1 MAKVPLTELPIRIF
15 RAIDDSGDYLAFV
28 NAGTI
33 HFTFMASSAMEAKR
47 KAKTWLAEQTAK
59 AARPAK
65 KAEAAE

>member
-1 MAKVPLTELPIRIF
+1 MAKVPLTELPIRIARF
-15 RAIDDSGDYLAFV
+15 IDGSNEYVAVV

-33 HFTFMASSAMEAKR
+33 RFTFIAPTAMQAKR

-65 KAEAAE
+65 KAEVAE